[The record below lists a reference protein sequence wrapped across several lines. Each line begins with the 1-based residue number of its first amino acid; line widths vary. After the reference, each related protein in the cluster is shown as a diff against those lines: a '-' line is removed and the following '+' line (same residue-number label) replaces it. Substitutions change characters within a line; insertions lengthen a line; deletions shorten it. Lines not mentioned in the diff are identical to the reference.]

1 MRQYPTDYRLWGL
14 ISGGL
19 FSPIVGVWLV
29 SEGVGRLDRFILD
42 LMYLA
47 VACAAAGW
55 IMHAVAVMCG
65 VRLAGRPDVE
75 QAANYDDAPK
85 PPDR

>member
-29 SEGVGRLDRFILD
+29 FESVGRFDRFILD
-42 LMYLA
+42 RMYLA

-75 QAANYDDAPK
+75 QAADYDDAPK
-85 PPDR
+85 SPDR